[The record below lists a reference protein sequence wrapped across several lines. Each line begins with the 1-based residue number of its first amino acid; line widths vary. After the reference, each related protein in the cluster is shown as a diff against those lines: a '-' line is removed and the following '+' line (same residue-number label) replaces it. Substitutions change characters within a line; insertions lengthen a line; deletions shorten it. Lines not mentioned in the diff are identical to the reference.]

1 MEKQLIRKL
10 LDNLKFIIYN
20 LDGSI
25 YDSYLEDYIKEALK
39 DMQAAENYLKE
50 EKIKSI
56 RQRIHS
62 EYRKHHTIDWMEV
75 AARKIY
81 NEHFNN

>member
-1 MEKQLIRKL
+1 MEKQIIQKLIDSL
-10 LDNLKFIIYN
+10 EGVIYN
-20 LDGSI
+20 LPNDE
-25 YDSYLEDYIKEALK
+25 YLEENIKEAEK
-39 DMQAAENYLKE
+39 EMQSAKNYLKE

-81 NEHFNN
+81 SEFFND